1 MEYKLT
7 FKYYSESLKQH
18 RLCGL
23 KCRSCGNVV
32 AQPRLACGKCG
43 SSQLDVINL
52 RGAGV
57 IQSFTVINV
66 APEGREKDVPYIVV
80 LVELNEGPWIMGN
93 LTGVAPAAAN
103 MELIGRKVVMEGI
116 VVVLDKFTGGEVA
129 GPVFALDS
137 QLT

>member
-7 FKYYSESLKQH
+7 FKDYNEALKQH

-23 KCRSCGNVV
+23 KCRSCGEVV

-52 RGAGV
+52 QGAGV
-57 IQSFTVINV
+57 LRSFTVINV

-93 LTGVAPAAAN
+93 LTGVAPDSAN

-116 VVVLDKFTGGEVA
+116 VAVSDKFTGGEVA

>member
-1 MEYKLT
+1 MEHKLT
-7 FKYYSESLKQH
+7 FKDYNEALKQR

-23 KCRSCGNVV
+23 KCGNCGDVV

-43 SSQLDVINL
+43 SAQLDIVNL

-57 IQSFTVINV
+57 IQSFTVMNV

-93 LTGVAPAAAN
+93 LTGVPPSAAG
-103 MELIGRKVVMEGI
+103 MDLIGRNVVMDGVI
-116 VVVLDKFTGGEVA
+116 TVADKFTGGEVA
-129 GPVFALDS
+129 GPVFTLDR
-137 QLT
+137 QAA